1 MHTEAG
7 GCRNGKL
14 AWGGRRS
21 PGQTALASS
30 RRPCTGH
37 STLHEYLLARLVT
50 KIMSSLSALLSWPG
64 EGEDRRAAIS
74 LESSSEEPKQARPY
88 FSKLPAYLLTYSF
101 PVLCY
106 ELTYFIFFTIL
117 NTFSSQLVL
126 LFSRSL
132 FSPPWNMLANLCI
145 FLICSP
151 LYTQRN
157 AEQM

>member
-1 MHTEAG
+1 MLYEH
-7 GCRNGKL
+7 
-14 AWGGRRS
+14 
-21 PGQTALASS
+21 
-30 RRPCTGH
+30 
-37 STLHEYLLARLVT
+37 LLARLVT
-50 KIMSSLSALLSWPG
+50 KMMSSLSALLSWPG

-74 LESSSEEPKQARPY
+74 LESSPEEPKQAQPY

-132 FSPPWNMLANLCI
+132 FSPLGNMLASLCI
-145 FLICSP
+145 FDLFTTVYPEECLTDIVVAQKIC
-151 LYTQRN
+151 
-157 AEQM
+157 E